1 MKAKFRA
8 KIIFMLVAFLIFTT
22 LFAGCN
28 CKKKKFVDQGE
39 VGKYYSYL
47 DEETYSLELDE
58 GKFTLNNLVETLNGS
73 YTFDGSTLDF
83 TFENDKKSVNVDYK
97 ENIMSFSYKG
107 YSYTFYRDV
116 NYTVTF
122 SAGSNRTLTIKNGQK
137 CEKPQDPE
145 KENHL
150 FVNWYKDS
158 SYLTV
163 FDFEKEVI
171 TSDTTIYARFVAK
184 EKYDY
189 EYTVSFD
196 TGIEGVNIES
206 VETFNNTLYTL
217 PTVDV
222 EGKTFIGWWIS
233 DYEDGSKLTYEFLP
247 MMEIKQDIVLYAVYA
262 NSAPLVSVNERQI
275 AWDNKGVNKQ
285 YAVNIRYADDL
296 AEEPVFTKR
305 VNANYVEFDFNT
317 LSAGNYVVEVTTG
330 DYTGK
335 AYYCNKKLT
344 QVCKF
349 EIDGFKLTWNKVEN
363 ATNYLI
369 TVECGLSG
377 HQHKMLDLGDVNEY
391 DFSECLMPD
400 KGIKFI
406 VTAKANGYMSST
418 SKEVML
424 YRELSEVTNVTV
436 DAATQTLMWD
446 VVENATS
453 YKVTILTPNGQTYT
467 YTTTNN
473 MLAIDSFYGNLSF
486 TITPVAQGCYAKTTK
501 YDYNKTAL
509 FTPTNIK
516 VIGCE
521 VLWDAVEGAIGY
533 NIKIGDKLFT
543 SSTNAYTLTLEEI
556 ETLDEFVI
564 SVQAVATEEK
574 NNSLYSPDVFISKD
588 GVNTIE
594 YKNGVISW
602 NSVPFVGK
610 YAVKVDDSEIIFV
623 ENDTQVDYKITSG
636 KHTIYVTAVDNEG
649 NYGEFFPYAV
659 EVYALILNTSGGETL
674 ENLYF
679 VKGDKI
685 PSLPIPTFEG
695 YNFIGWY
702 DIENGAVNS
711 GNLFTAETFEAD
723 TDIEIFASWNGKEY
737 VAKLDYATYG
747 SGEIDQVTTQFG
759 SPFTLPIPKTES
771 NLKAFI
777 GWYSELNAQGERYT
791 NEQGKSLKNWRDYG
805 EVTLYAGWVDVFTF
819 DLINDGKA
827 YSVSKGPGI
836 GYVSTIT
843 IPTTYLGLPVTTV
856 EASAFQSCSNLITV
870 NIPASILNVEVGSQG
885 PNGTGSCFQSC
896 TNLQAVNVYPV
907 EGLLEEDIRYFS
919 VDGVL
924 IYRNEYNGYEIK
936 YFPYNT
942 KGGTYTIPSIVTTIP
957 INAFKSCSKI
967 TEIIIPATVTKI
979 DENAFQSCSKLT
991 TVTFLNPEE
1000 GAAVQELML
1009 GSKVFASNTSLEVIN
1024 LPARLTSFNADI
1036 FNSCSKLVAV
1046 NITGTYENAV
1056 YSSMDGVL
1064 MDVDKTEII
1073 FFPRAKGPTYTTPV
1087 GIQTIRESAFDSC
1100 KGLIEINISGQVTL
1114 IEKNAFKSCTALEK
1128 INFLGGAEDS
1138 ALTIKNSA
1146 FYGCN
1151 NASLTEV
1158 TLPAN
1163 LTVMEKN
1170 AFGGTSKLTKVNVY
1184 AVSPNINFEYAA
1196 FGTTTTSVSISPT
1209 YYVKELFIAKEVAA
1223 FDITGVFGSKVL
1235 AKVVV
1240 EEGNT
1245 NYASIDG
1252 VLFDKD
1258 VTKIVYYPTEREGNY
1273 VVPETVVE
1281 IGAKVFENK
1290 TGITSIT
1297 ISKNVKLIGT
1307 SAFANC
1313 TNLKE
1318 VIFEEGGTE
1327 ELVIGSMAFYSCRA
1341 LVNLQLPERL
1351 TQILDAA
1358 FKACEAIPEI
1368 VIPSN
1373 VKSIGAEAF
1382 QSCSSAVRITLPTSL
1397 EVIVESGSTLTDDKE
1412 DRIRSFDFCKSLT
1425 EFVLVGENE
1434 NYKVIDGILYRVVK
1448 NKEGEIL
1455 GYELLVCP
1463 QNKGGKIDLPSNVI
1477 ALANRSFYQNKS
1489 IEELTFS
1496 NGIDTELSIGS
1507 FAFYECTNLSQL
1519 ELPNGLKNIGTQ
1531 AFYRCDLLREVV
1543 IPNTV
1548 EFLPTKTFYYCSSLN
1563 KITFEEG
1570 GTVPLE
1576 LGDGTVS
1583 SGDEYTYYYGTF
1595 AMCDNLETIILPERL
1610 TTIGKYAF
1618 AGMSKIKT
1626 VYIPST
1632 TKKIGDNAFYQ
1643 CSGLTDLTF
1652 AETAPDLVL
1661 GKYAFAYS
1669 GITSLNLPEGLQTIS
1684 DNAFYGCKFIQ
1695 SVVIPASVT
1704 SIGTWAFYNDIL
1716 LASVTFAEGSQLETI
1731 GANAFCYTPITSISF
1746 PQSIKK
1752 IDNYAFQ
1759 NCKSLVT
1766 VTFEGTDTEE
1776 GSSLQMIG
1784 QRAFGNCSSLTS
1796 FAFPYCGV
1804 DEAGVYNK
1812 ITLGSGTMVHLFE
1825 GDSNLTHVYLSEA
1838 VTSISNLFVKCSGI
1852 QTIVVAEHS
1861 ENFRVSETQPIILNV
1876 DGTAIQF
1883 LFGRMDGVFA
1893 IPEGVTTIGTYAFAG
1908 QTNITKVIVPKT
1920 MKTIGD
1926 YAFNNCYN
1934 LVEIEFAN
1942 GCVLDTLGK
1951 NVFNACKSLKNIV
1964 LPNGIQTIPEY
1975 AFAACES
1982 LESITLPNNL
1992 QSIDQYAF
2000 VFTSSLK
2007 SITFPNSLKKI
2018 MNYAF
2023 RSSGLET
2030 VTIPEGVTQFG
2041 TYVFTECYSLTEATL
2056 PTTIKTFANQL
2067 FTNCTA
2073 LTTVNLPEGLT
2084 ILGGYAFKGCT
2095 SLKTVKLPS
2104 TLTTFGNYTFQGCTS
2119 LESIEIPEG
2128 ITYIGASKSATA
2140 SSYAFDGCTAL
2151 ESVTFLGDKVE
2162 IIGQYAFRGCT
2173 SLRSLT
2179 FPTALTTIAAYAF
2192 QNSGLEKVVVPST
2205 VTTLGNYAFA
2215 DCQSLVSANIEGTLK
2230 SFGTYM
2236 FKGCSNLTDVIIAD
2250 DNTTIGNYAFQ
2261 NCENLTN
2268 VTLPAKLT
2276 TLGTYAFQNCTGL
2289 EKITLPASLVK
2300 IGGTT
2305 YSASAYTF
2313 DGCTSLAEVEI
2324 LGKAT
2329 YIGAYVFKNCT
2340 SLKSITLPSTC
2351 TSIGSYAF
2359 QNSGLESIDLSK
2371 VTTMGTA
2378 ALKDCA
2384 NLATAVLPNI
2394 AILPNYT
2401 FQNCVSLKTVEIPN
2415 KTTKIGSSTTAGYVF
2430 DGCTALENVKFLG
2443 AITHIYGYAFRNCTA
2458 LKSITIPETVTEL
2471 GDYAFFG
2478 SGIENINVPSKVAKL
2493 GKAVFNAC
2501 PNLATLSIDGAN
2513 TTYMV
2518 YDNKAIVEIATTT
2531 VVSVF
2536 NLSGDYILP
2545 EGVNIASYA
2554 LNGVTL
2560 GTLTLPD
2567 TLTTLPNYALYGLAA
2582 TKVVLGSGLS
2592 TLPTSLFANT
2602 NIDTVVLGAEEV
2614 AVGSN
2619 AFENST
2625 VQTIENS
2632 ENIVSI
2638 ASNAFKNCKNL
2649 STIALSDKL
2658 LKIESNAFTLSG
2670 LTSIVIPGS
2679 VECLGTYSSTSTSS
2693 GSVFKDC
2700 ENLTSVILNEGLET
2714 ICDSAFVGTAITSI
2728 TIPSTVTR
2736 VGLNICKDVTT
2747 LKNATILCNVLNNNM
2762 FNGCTALESVQ
2773 MSQHITKIPNYAF
2786 ANCTSLSTIDLPNGI
2801 TEIGTYAFQNCTSLT
2816 QIKLPDELVTI
2827 QTAAFANTGLT
2838 SVQIPSK
2845 VKNIFGSAFLDCANL
2860 VSVVLNEG
2868 LETLGTIS
2876 TGGNPTG
2883 NVFKNCVNL
2892 ETITLPQSLQS
2903 IGSGTFQ
2910 NCNKIKSIVIYEN
2923 CITVGDS
2930 AFAGWTSDQKVC
2942 VVASLYDIT
2951 GYWYEIVSSS
2961 TFKGYWTG
2969 TDAEFVFEYNESSK

>member
-8 KIIFMLVAFLIFTT
+8 KIIFMLIAFLIFTT

-28 CKKKKFVDQGE
+28 CKKKKFVNQGE

-47 DEETYSLELDE
+47 NEGTYSLELDE
-58 GKFTLNNLVETLNGS
+58 GKFVLNNLVETLNGS
-73 YTFDGSTLDF
+73 YTFDGTTLDF
-83 TFENDKKSVNVDYK
+83 TFENDKNSVNVDYQK
-97 ENIMSFSYKG
+97 NKMSFSYKG

-116 NYTVTF
+116 DYTVTF
-122 SAGSNRTLTIKNGQK
+122 STGGTLTVKNGQK

-163 FDFEKEVI
+163 FDFEKEII
-171 TSDTTIYARFVAK
+171 TSDTTIYGRFIAK

-196 TGIEGVNIES
+196 TGIEGVNIDS

-217 PTVDV
+217 PTVNV
-222 EGKTFIGWWIS
+222 EGKTFAGWWVS
-233 DYEDGSKLTYEFLP
+233 DYEDGSKLTCEFLP
-247 MMEIKQDIVLYAVYA
+247 TMEIKQDMVLYAVYT
-262 NSAPLVSVNERQI
+262 SQAPLVSISEKQI

-285 YAVNIRYADDL
+285 YAVNVRYADDL

-305 VNANYVEFDFNT
+305 VNTNYVEFDFNT

-349 EIDGFKLTWNKVEN
+349 EIDGFKLTWNKVEH
-363 ATNYLI
+363 ATNYFI
-369 TVECGLSG
+369 TVECGLSA

-400 KGIKFI
+400 KGITFV
-406 VTAKANGYMSST
+406 VTAKASGYMSST
-418 SKEVML
+418 SKTISL
-424 YRELSEVTNVTV
+424 YRELDEVTNVTV
-436 DAATQTLMWD
+436 DATNQTLMWD

-453 YKVTILTPNGQTYT
+453 YKVTILAENGQTYN
-467 YTTTNN
+467 YTTANP

-501 YDYNKTAL
+501 YDYNKTGL
-509 FTPTNIK
+509 VTPTNIK

-521 VLWDAVEGAIGY
+521 VLWDAVEGATGY
-533 NIKIGDKLFT
+533 NIKIGDQLFT
-543 SSTNAYTLTLEEI
+543 SVTNSYTLTPEEI
-556 ETLDEFVI
+556 EMLDEFVI
-564 SVQAVATEEK
+564 SVQAVAADAK
-574 NNSLYSPDVFISKD
+574 DNSLYSPSVSISKD

-610 YAVKVDDSEIIFV
+610 YAVKVDDGEVIVV
-623 ENDTQVDYKITSG
+623 ENDTQVNYTITSG
-636 KHTIYVTAVDNEG
+636 KHTIYVTTIDNEG
-649 NYGEFFPYAV
+649 NYGEFFLYTV
-659 EVYALILNTSGGETL
+659 EVYALILNTTGGEEL
-674 ENLYF
+674 ESLYF

-685 PSLPIPTFEG
+685 PTLPIPTFEG
-695 YNFIGWY
+695 YDFIGWY

-737 VAKLDYATYG
+737 TAKLDYATYG
-747 SGEIDQVTTQFG
+747 SGDINQVTTQFG
-759 SPFTLPIPKTES
+759 SPFTLPIPKSES

-836 GYVSTIT
+836 DYVSTVT
-843 IPTTYLGLPVTTV
+843 IPTTYLSVPVTTV
-856 EASAFQSCSNLITV
+856 EASAFQSCYKLVTV

-896 TNLQAVNVYPV
+896 SNLQAVNVYPV
-907 EGLLEEDIRYFS
+907 EGMLEEDIRYFS

-979 DENAFQSCSKLT
+979 DENAFQSCSNLT

-1000 GAAVQELML
+1000 GEAVQELML
-1009 GSKVFASNTSLEVIN
+1009 GSKVFSSNSSLQVIN

-1036 FNSCSKLVAV
+1036 FNSCSKLSAV
-1046 NITGTYENAV
+1046 NIIGTYENAV
-1056 YSSMDGVL
+1056 YSSLDGVL

-1087 GIQTIRESAFDSC
+1087 GIQTIRESAFESC
-1100 KGLIEINISGQVTL
+1100 KALTEINISGQVTL
-1114 IEKNAFKSCTALEK
+1114 IEKNAFKSCTGLEK
-1128 INFLGGAEDS
+1128 INFLGSAEDS
-1138 ALTIKNSA
+1138 SLTIKNSA

-1151 NASLTEV
+1151 NASLTEI

-1163 LTVMEKN
+1163 LVVMEKN

-1184 AVSPNINFEYAA
+1184 AVSQNINFEYAA

-1209 YYVKELFIAKEVAA
+1209 YYVTELFIAKEVAT
-1223 FDITGVFGSKVL
+1223 FDITGVFGSEKL

-1240 EEGNT
+1240 EEGNA

-1281 IGAKVFENK
+1281 IGAKVFEKK

-1297 ISKNVKLIGT
+1297 IGKNVKLIGT

-1313 TNLKE
+1313 SKLTE

-1327 ELVIGSMAFYSCRA
+1327 DLVIGSMAFSSCRA

-1358 FKACEAIPEI
+1358 FKACDALPEI
-1368 VIPSN
+1368 VIPNN
-1373 VKSIGAEAF
+1373 VTYIGAEAF
-1382 QSCSSAVRITLPTSL
+1382 QTCSSAVRITLPASL
-1397 EVIVESGSTLTDDKE
+1397 ETIAESSSTLTDDKE
-1412 DRIRSFDFCKSLT
+1412 SRIRSFDFCKSLT

-1434 NYKVIDGILYRVVK
+1434 NYKVIDGILYRVMK

-1477 ALANRSFYQNKS
+1477 SLANRSFYQNKV
-1489 IEELTFS
+1489 IEELAFS
-1496 NGIDTELSIGS
+1496 NGIDTELLIGS
-1507 FAFYECTNLSQL
+1507 YAFYECTNLSIL
-1519 ELPNGLKNIGTQ
+1519 DLPTGLKNIGSY
-1531 AFYRCDLLREVV
+1531 AFYNCNLLREVV

-1548 EFLPTKTFYYCSSLN
+1548 EFLPTKTFYNCKGLN
-1563 KITFEEG
+1563 KVTFAEG
-1570 GTVPLE
+1570 GTVSLE

-1595 AMCDNLETIILPERL
+1595 ANCDNLEIIILPERL
-1610 TTIGKYAF
+1610 TVIGKYAF
-1618 AGMSKIKT
+1618 ADMPKIKT

-1632 TKKIGDNAFYQ
+1632 TKKIGDNAFYK
-1643 CSGLTDLTF
+1643 CSGLTDLSF
-1652 AETAPDLVL
+1652 AATASDLVL

-1669 GITSLNLPEGLQTIS
+1669 GITSLDLPEGLQSIS
-1684 DNAFYGCKFIQ
+1684 DDAFYSCKSLQ

-1704 SIGTWAFYNDIL
+1704 TIGTWAFYNDIL
-1716 LASVTFAEGSQLETI
+1716 LSSITFAEGSQLETI

-1752 IDNYAFQ
+1752 IDSYAFQ
-1759 NCKSLVT
+1759 NCKSLLT

-1784 QRAFGNCSSLTS
+1784 QRAFANCINLTS
-1796 FAFPYCGV
+1796 FAFPYCGI

-1812 ITLGSGTMVHLFE
+1812 ITLGSGTTVHLFE

-1883 LFGRMDGVFA
+1883 LFGRMDGVFE

-1908 QTNITKVIVPKT
+1908 QTNITKVIIPKT

-1926 YAFNNCYN
+1926 FAFNNCYN

-1951 NVFNACKSLKNIV
+1951 NVFNSCKSLKTIT
-1964 LPNGIQTIPEY
+1964 LPNGIKNIPEY

-1982 LESITLPNNL
+1982 LESIKLPANL
-1992 QSIDQYAF
+1992 QSIDPYAF
-2000 VFTSSLK
+2000 VWTSSLK
-2007 SITFPNSLKKI
+2007 SITFPSSLKKI

-2030 VTIPEGVTQFG
+2030 VTIPEGVTQLG
-2041 TYVFTECYSLTEATL
+2041 IYAFTECHSLTEATL
-2056 PTTIKTFANQL
+2056 PTTITTFGNQV
-2067 FTNCTA
+2067 FTDCIA

-2084 ILGGYAFKGCT
+2084 TLGGYTFKGCT
-2095 SLKTVKLPS
+2095 NLETVKLPS
-2104 TLTTFGNYTFQGCTS
+2104 TLTTFGNYTFQGCTA
-2119 LESIEIPEG
+2119 LQSIEIPEG

-2140 SSYAFDGCTAL
+2140 SSYAFDGCTSL
-2151 ESVTFLGDKVE
+2151 KSVTFLGDQVE
-2162 IIGQYAFRGCT
+2162 IIGQYTFRGCT
-2173 SLRSLT
+2173 SLQSFT
-2179 FPTALTTIAAYAF
+2179 FPTTLTTIGKYAF
-2192 QNSGLEKVVVPST
+2192 QNTGLEQLVVPST
-2205 VTTLGNYAFA
+2205 VTTIGDYAFS
-2215 DCQSLVSANIEGTLK
+2215 DCQALVSATIEGTLK
-2230 SFGTYM
+2230 SPGRYM
-2236 FKGCSNLTDVIIAD
+2236 FKGCSNLTDVVIAD
-2250 DNTTIGNYAFQ
+2250 DNTTIGNYTFKD
-2261 NCENLTN
+2261 CVNLVN

-2276 TLGTYAFQNCTGL
+2276 TLGTYAFQNCTAL

-2359 QNSGLESIDLSK
+2359 QNTGLESIDLSK

-2378 ALKDCA
+2378 AFKDCA

-2394 AILPNYT
+2394 ATLPNYT
-2401 FQNCVSLKTVEIPN
+2401 FQNCVALKSVDIPS
-2415 KTTKIGSSTTAGYVF
+2415 KTTKIGSSATAGYVF
-2430 DGCTALENVKFLG
+2430 DGCTALESVKFLG
-2443 AITHIYGYAFRNCTA
+2443 SVTHIYGYAFRNCTS
-2458 LKSITIPETVTEL
+2458 LKNVTIPATVIEL
-2471 GDYAFFG
+2471 GDYVFFG
-2478 SGIENINVPSKVAKL
+2478 SGVENINVPSKVAKL

-2501 PNLATLSIDGAN
+2501 ENLTALSIDGAN
-2513 TTYMV
+2513 TVYMV
-2518 YDNKAIVEIATTT
+2518 YDNKAVVEIATST

-2536 NLSGDYILP
+2536 NLSGDYTLP

-2560 GTLTLPD
+2560 GTFILPD
-2567 TLTTLPNYALYGLAA
+2567 SLTTLPNYALYGLTA
-2582 TKVVLGSGLS
+2582 TQVVLGTGLT
-2592 TLPTSLFANT
+2592 TLPTSLLAYT

-2614 AVGSN
+2614 AIGSN
-2619 AFENST
+2619 AFESST
-2625 VQTIENS
+2625 IQMIENS

-2649 STIALSDKL
+2649 TTIALSDKL
-2658 LKIESNAFTLSG
+2658 LKIDSNAFTLSG

-2679 VECLGTYSSTSTSS
+2679 LECLGTYSATSTTS

-2700 ENLTSVILNEGLET
+2700 VNLTSVTLNEGLTT
-2714 ICDSAFVGTAITSI
+2714 ICDSAFAGTAITSI

-2747 LKNATILCNVLNNNM
+2747 LKNATVLCNVLNNNM
-2762 FNGCTALESVQ
+2762 FNGCTGLESVQ
-2773 MSQHITKIPNYAF
+2773 LSQNITKIPNYAF
-2786 ANCTSLSTIDLPNGI
+2786 ANCTSLPTISLPTGV
-2801 TEIGTYAFQNCTSLT
+2801 TEIGTYAFQNCTNLT

-2827 QTAAFANTGLT
+2827 QTSAFANTGLI
-2838 SVQIPSK
+2838 SVEIPSK
-2845 VKNIFGSAFLDCANL
+2845 VKNIFGSAFMDCANL

-2892 ETITLPQSLQS
+2892 ETITLPKSLQS

-2910 NCNKIKSIVIYEN
+2910 NCNKIKSLVIYQN
-2923 CITVGDS
+2923 CITIGDS
-2930 AFAGWTSDQKVC
+2930 AFAGWTSDQKVY
-2942 VVASLYDIT
+2942 VIASLYDIT
-2951 GYWYEIVSSS
+2951 GYWYEIVASS

-2969 TDAEFVFEYNESSK
+2969 TEAEFVFEYNESSK

>member
-8 KIIFMLVAFLIFTT
+8 KIIFMLIAFLIFTT
-22 LFAGCN
+22 LSAGCN
-28 CKKKKFVDQGE
+28 CKKKKFVNQGE

-47 DEETYSLELDE
+47 NEGTYSLELDE
-58 GKFTLNNLVETLNGS
+58 GKFVLNNLVETLNGS
-73 YTFDGSTLDF
+73 YTFDGTTLDF
-83 TFENDKKSVNVDYK
+83 TFENDKNSVNVDYQK
-97 ENIMSFSYKG
+97 NKMSFSYKG

-122 SAGSNRTLTIKNGQK
+122 STGGTLTVKNGQK

-163 FDFEKEVI
+163 FDFEKEII
-171 TSDTTIYARFVAK
+171 TSDTTIYGRFIAK

-196 TGIEGVNIES
+196 TGIEGVNIDS

-217 PTVDV
+217 PTVNV
-222 EGKTFIGWWIS
+222 EGKTFAGWWVS
-233 DYEDGSKLTYEFLP
+233 DYEDGSKLTCEFLP
-247 MMEIKQDIVLYAVYA
+247 TMEIKQDMVLYAVYT
-262 NSAPLVSVNERQI
+262 SQAPLVSVSEKQI

-285 YAVNIRYADDL
+285 YAVNVRYADDL

-305 VNANYVEFDFNT
+305 VNTNYVEFDFDT

-400 KGIKFI
+400 KGITFV
-406 VTAKANGYMSST
+406 VTAKASGYMPST
-418 SKEVML
+418 SKTISL
-424 YRELSEVTNVTV
+424 YRELDEVTNVTV
-436 DAATQTLMWD
+436 DASTQTLMWD
-446 VVENATS
+446 AVENATS
-453 YKVTILTPNGQTYT
+453 YKVTILASNGQTYT

-501 YDYNKTAL
+501 YDYNKTGL
-509 FTPTNIK
+509 VTPTNIK

-521 VLWDAVEGAIGY
+521 VLWDAVEGATGY
-533 NIKIGDKLFT
+533 NIKIGDQLFT
-543 SSTNAYTLTLEEI
+543 SVTNAYTLTPEEI
-556 ETLDEFVI
+556 EMLDEFVI
-564 SVQAVATEEK
+564 SVQAIAADAK
-574 NNSLYSPDVFISKD
+574 DNSLYSPSVSISKD

-610 YAVKVDDSEIIFV
+610 YAVKVDNSEVIVV
-623 ENDTQVDYKITSG
+623 ENDTQVNYTITSG
-636 KHTIYVTAVDNEG
+636 KHTIYVTTIDNEG
-649 NYGEFFPYAV
+649 NYGEFFLYTV
-659 EVYALILNTSGGETL
+659 EVYALILNTTGGEEL
-674 ENLYF
+674 ESLYF

-685 PSLPIPTFEG
+685 PTLPIPSYEG
-695 YNFIGWY
+695 YDFIGWY

-737 VAKLDYATYG
+737 TAKLDYATYG
-747 SGEIDQVTTQFG
+747 SGDIDQVTTQFG
-759 SPFTLPIPKTES
+759 SPFTLPIPKSES

-843 IPTTYLGLPVTTV
+843 IPTIYLGVPVTTV
-856 EASAFQSCSNLITV
+856 EASAFQSCYNLITV

-907 EGLLEEDIRYFS
+907 EGMLEEDIRYSS

-957 INAFKSCSKI
+957 INAFKGCSKI

-1000 GAAVQELML
+1000 GETAQELML
-1009 GSKVFASNTSLEVIN
+1009 GSKVFSSNSSLEVIN

-1036 FNSCSKLVAV
+1036 FSSCSKLSAV
-1046 NITGTYENAV
+1046 NITGTYEKAI
-1056 YSSMDGVL
+1056 YSSVDGVL

-1087 GIQTIRESAFDSC
+1087 GIQTIRESAFESC

-1128 INFLGGAEDS
+1128 INFLGSAEDS
-1138 ALTIKNSA
+1138 SLTIKNSA

-1151 NASLTEV
+1151 NASLTEI

-1163 LTVMEKN
+1163 LVVMEKN

-1196 FGTTTTSVSISPT
+1196 FGTTTTSVSVSPT

-1223 FDITGVFGSKVL
+1223 FDITGVFGSKIL

-1240 EEGNT
+1240 EEGNV

-1281 IGAKVFENK
+1281 IGAKVFESK

-1297 ISKNVKLIGT
+1297 IGKNVKLIGT
-1307 SAFANC
+1307 SAFASC
-1313 TNLKE
+1313 PNLKE

-1327 ELVIGSMAFYSCRA
+1327 DLVIGSMAFNSCRA
-1341 LVNLQLPERL
+1341 LVKLQLPERL

-1358 FKACEAIPEI
+1358 FKACDAIPEI
-1368 VIPSN
+1368 IIPNN
-1373 VKSIGAEAF
+1373 VTYIGAEAF
-1382 QSCSSAVRITLPTSL
+1382 QTCSSAVRITLPASL
-1397 EVIVESGSTLTDDKE
+1397 ETIAESGSTLTDDKA

-1425 EFVLVGENE
+1425 EFILVGENE
-1434 NYKVIDGILYRVVK
+1434 NYKVIDGILYRVMK

-1463 QNKGGKIDLPSNVI
+1463 QSKGGIIDLPSNVI
-1477 ALANRSFYQNKS
+1477 SLANRSFYQNKA
-1489 IEELTFS
+1489 IEGLTFS

-1507 FAFYECTNLSQL
+1507 YAFYECTGLSTL
-1519 ELPNGLKNIGTQ
+1519 ELPTGLKNIGTY
-1531 AFYRCDLLREVV
+1531 AFYKCDLLREVV

-1548 EFLPTKTFYYCSSLN
+1548 EFLPTKTFYYCKGLN
-1563 KITFEEG
+1563 KVTFAEG
-1570 GTVPLE
+1570 GTVSLE

-1610 TTIGKYAF
+1610 TVIGKYAF
-1618 AGMSKIKT
+1618 ADMPKIKT

-1632 TKKIGDNAFYQ
+1632 TKKIGDNAFYK
-1643 CSGLTDLTF
+1643 CSGLIDLSFAATASDLT
-1652 AETAPDLVL
+1652 L

-1669 GITSLNLPEGLQTIS
+1669 GITSLDLPEGLQSIS
-1684 DNAFYGCKFIQ
+1684 DNAFYSCKSLQ

-1704 SIGTWAFYNDIL
+1704 TIGTWAFYNDIL
-1716 LASVTFAEGSQLETI
+1716 LSSVTFAEGSQLETI
-1731 GANAFCYTPITSISF
+1731 GADAFCYTPITSISF

-1752 IDNYAFQ
+1752 IDSYAFQ
-1759 NCKSLVT
+1759 NCKSLLT

-1784 QRAFGNCSSLTS
+1784 QRAFANCINLTS
-1796 FAFPYCGV
+1796 FAFPYCGI

-1812 ITLGSGTMVHLFE
+1812 ITLGSGTTVHLFE

-1883 LFGRMDGVFA
+1883 LFGRMDGVFE

-1908 QTNITKVIVPKT
+1908 QTNITKVIIPKT

-1926 YAFNNCYN
+1926 FAFNNCYN

-1951 NVFNACKSLKNIV
+1951 NVFNSCKSLKNIA
-1964 LPNGIQTIPEY
+1964 LPNGIKNIPEY

-1982 LESITLPNNL
+1982 LESIKLPANL

-2000 VFTSSLK
+2000 VWTSSLK
-2007 SITFPNSLKKI
+2007 SITFPSGLKKI

-2041 TYVFTECYSLTEATL
+2041 IYAFTECHSLTEATL
-2056 PTTIKTFANQL
+2056 PTTITTFGNQV
-2067 FTNCTA
+2067 FTNCIA

-2084 ILGGYAFKGCT
+2084 TLGGYTFKGCT
-2095 SLKTVKLPS
+2095 SLETVKLPS
-2104 TLTTFGNYTFQGCTS
+2104 TLTTFGNYTFQGCTA
-2119 LESIEIPEG
+2119 LQSIEIPEG

-2140 SSYAFDGCTAL
+2140 SSYAFDGCTSL
-2151 ESVTFLGDKVE
+2151 KSVTFLGDQVE
-2162 IIGQYAFRGCT
+2162 IIGQYTFRGCT
-2173 SLRSLT
+2173 SLQSFT
-2179 FPTALTTIAAYAF
+2179 FPTALTTIGKYAF
-2192 QNSGLEKVVVPST
+2192 QNTGLEQLVVPST
-2205 VTTLGNYAFA
+2205 VTTIGDYAFS
-2215 DCQSLVSANIEGTLK
+2215 DCQALVSATIEGTLK
-2230 SFGTYM
+2230 SSGTYM
-2236 FKGCSNLTDVIIAD
+2236 FKGCSNLTDVVIAD
-2250 DNTTIGNYAFQ
+2250 DNTIIGNYTFKD
-2261 NCENLTN
+2261 CVNLVN

-2276 TLGTYAFQNCTGL
+2276 TLGTYAFQNCTAL
-2289 EKITLPASLVK
+2289 EKITLPAALVK
-2300 IGGTT
+2300 IGGTS

-2340 SLKSITLPSTC
+2340 SLKNITLPSTC

-2359 QNSGLESIDLSK
+2359 QNTGLESIDLSK

-2378 ALKDCA
+2378 AFKDCA

-2394 AILPNYT
+2394 ATLPNYT
-2401 FQNCVSLKTVEIPN
+2401 FQNCVSLKSVDIPS
-2415 KTTKIGSSTTAGYVF
+2415 KTTKIGSSATAGYVF
-2430 DGCTALENVKFLG
+2430 DGCTALESVKFLG
-2443 AITHIYGYAFRNCTA
+2443 SVTHIYGYAFRNCTS
-2458 LKSITIPETVTEL
+2458 LKNVTIPATVIEL
-2471 GDYAFFG
+2471 GDYVFFG
-2478 SGIENINVPSKVAKL
+2478 SGVENINVPSKVAKL

-2501 PNLATLSIDGAN
+2501 ENLTALSIDGAN
-2513 TTYMV
+2513 TVYMV
-2518 YDNKAIVEIATTT
+2518 YDNKAVVEIATST

-2536 NLSGDYILP
+2536 NLSGDYTLP

-2560 GTLTLPD
+2560 GTLILPD
-2567 TLTTLPNYALYGLAA
+2567 SLTTLPNYALYGLTA
-2582 TKVVLGSGLS
+2582 TQVVLGTGL
-2592 TLPTSLFANT
+2592 TELPTSLLAYT

-2614 AVGSN
+2614 AIGSN
-2619 AFENST
+2619 AFESST
-2625 VQTIENS
+2625 IQTIENS

-2649 STIALSDKL
+2649 TTIVLSDKL
-2658 LKIESNAFTLSG
+2658 LKIDSNAFTLSG

-2679 VECLGTYSSTSTSS
+2679 VECLGTYSATSTTS

-2700 ENLTSVILNEGLET
+2700 VNLTSVTLNEGLTT
-2714 ICDSAFVGTAITSI
+2714 ICDSAFAGTAITSI

-2747 LKNATILCNVLNNNM
+2747 LKNATVLCNVLNNNM
-2762 FNGCTALESVQ
+2762 FNGCTGLESVQ
-2773 MSQHITKIPNYAF
+2773 LSENITKIANYTF
-2786 ANCTSLSTIDLPNGI
+2786 ANCTSLTTISLPNGV
-2801 TEIGTYAFQNCTSLT
+2801 TEIGPYAFQNCTNLT

-2827 QTAAFANTGLT
+2827 QTSAFANTGLT
-2838 SVQIPSK
+2838 SVEIPSK
-2845 VKNIFGSAFLDCANL
+2845 VKNIFGSAFMDCANL
-2860 VSVVLNEG
+2860 VSVILNEG

-2892 ETITLPQSLQS
+2892 ETITLPKSLQS
-2903 IGSGTFQ
+2903 IGSCTFQ
-2910 NCNKIKSIVIYEN
+2910 NCNKIKSLVIYQN
-2923 CITVGDS
+2923 CITIGDS
-2930 AFAGWTSDQKVC
+2930 AFAGWTSDQKVY
-2942 VVASLYDIT
+2942 VIASLYDIT

-2969 TDAEFVFEYNESSK
+2969 TEAEFVFEYNESSK